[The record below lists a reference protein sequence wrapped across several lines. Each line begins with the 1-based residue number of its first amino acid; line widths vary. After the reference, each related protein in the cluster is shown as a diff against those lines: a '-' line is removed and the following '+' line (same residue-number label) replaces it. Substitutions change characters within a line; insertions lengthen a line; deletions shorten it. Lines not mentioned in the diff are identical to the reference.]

1 MCLIFIYIYINDFRC
16 SFFRIFR
23 MCCNILCIILI
34 VSVSMTV
41 ASGIIGLTEH
51 VCKTGDSNNIQ
62 MDDVCKI
69 ALLDEFRNSM
79 CTDKERLL
87 WWDSNRLYPAYESL
101 VLPFILNICLNE
113 DVFRGIVFQCM
124 PKTYFES

>member
-1 MCLIFIYIYINDFRC
+1 
-16 SFFRIFR
+16 
-23 MCCNILCIILI
+23 
-34 VSVSMTV
+34 MTV
-41 ASGIIGLTEH
+41 TSGIVGLTES
-51 VCKTGDSNNIQ
+51 VCKMGDSNNIQ

-69 ALLDEFRNSM
+69 ALSDVFRNSM

-113 DVFRGIVFQCM
+113 DVLRGIVFQCM
-124 PKTYFES
+124 PKTYFVS